1 MDGLRKEN
9 RIFEWYDSLVFAL
22 VVIVLVFVFLCRIIV
37 VSGSSMVPALQGG
50 DRVVVQSLLYRP
62 ERGDVVVVDSYS
74 EYGDPLVK
82 RIIAMGGDTVD
93 IDFDTGQVTV
103 NGEVLDEPYISAPTQ
118 QSFDVEFPLT
128 VPEGQ
133 VFLMGDNR
141 PHSTDSRSSQVGFVD
156 ERSILGKVLFRI
168 APFNR
173 LGKIS

>member
-1 MDGLRKEN
+1 M
-9 RIFEWYDSLVFAL
+9 
-22 VVIVLVFVFLCRIIV
+22 
-37 VSGSSMVPALQGG
+37 
-50 DRVVVQSLLYRP
+50 
-62 ERGDVVVVDSYS
+62 
-74 EYGDPLVK
+74 K

-93 IDFDTGQVTV
+93 IDFDMGQVTV

>member
-1 MDGLRKEN
+1 MDRLRKEN
-9 RIFEWYDSLVFAL
+9 KIFEWYDSLVFAL
-22 VVIVLVFVFLCRIIV
+22 VVIVLVFVFVCRIIV
-37 VSGSSMVPALQGG
+37 VSGSSMVPTLQGG
-50 DRVVVQSLLYRP
+50 DRVVVQSLLYQP
-62 ERGDVVVVDSYS
+62 ERGDVVVVDSYI

>member
-1 MDGLRKEN
+1 MDRLRKEN
-9 RIFEWYDSLVFAL
+9 KIFEWYDSLVFAL
-22 VVIVLVFVFLCRIIV
+22 VVIVLVFVFVCRIIV
-37 VSGSSMVPALQGG
+37 VSGSSMVPTLQGW
-50 DRVVVQSLLYRP
+50 DRVVVQSLLYQP
-62 ERGDVVVVDSYS
+62 ERGDVVVVDSYI

>member
-1 MDGLRKEN
+1 MDRLRKEN
-9 RIFEWYDSLVFAL
+9 KIFEWYDSLVFAL
-22 VVIVLVFVFLCRIIV
+22 VVIVLVFVFVCRIIV
-37 VSGSSMVPALQGG
+37 VSGSSMVPTLQGG
-50 DRVVVQSLLYRP
+50 DRVVVQNLLYQP
-62 ERGDVVVVDSYS
+62 ERGDVVVVDSYI